1 MEFTEEPVR
10 NFFVICAFEKADDSS
25 LLNAIYSRNWWE
37 QQNIRKSGGAIS
49 FTRSFDGTGFVPKS
63 AKIMVDQGP
72 QCSPESAGPSN
83 WNWRNKG
90 QLISEWP
97 VGVLIFSKKPILEI
111 DEFLP

>member
-10 NFFVICAFEKADDSS
+10 NFFVICAFEKPDDSS

-63 AKIMVDQGP
+63 AKIMVGQDP
-72 QCSPESAGPSN
+72 LCSPESAGPGN

-90 QLISEWP
+90 R
-97 VGVLIFSKKPILEI
+97 
-111 DEFLP
+111 